1 MRYLGNKDSIIDE
14 IKKLLE
20 DKKILKDDLI
30 FFDAFCGTGSV
41 ADSFKNYY
49 NLIINDNLEWSVIYA
64 RGKINSKKCKFEKL
78 GFDPI
83 EYFNSNNKVEYGFI
97 YNNYSPG
104 GSERMYF
111 TAENASRIDYFR
123 KTIEDW
129 KKNDLLTYDE
139 YCYLLACLIE
149 SVSDVS
155 NTAGVYGAYLKKWD
169 SRAKKNIIFDKVDSK
184 NLNSK
189 SLTLFNDKI
198 ENIIADVHC
207 DILYMDPP
215 YTQNQYGTQY
225 HLLETLIKDDSPT
238 ISKITGSRS
247 TAPMRSDWSKE
258 YKAHIL
264 FDKILAETKAKYIVF
279 SYSVDGFMSKD
290 FIEAS
295 MKRYGN
301 PETYECRKISYK
313 KYQNW
318 KSKKFSEHF
327 EYLFYIEKKP
337 KSEVVYESPLNYTG
351 SKAKIIKEIKTQAP
365 LMEFNKFID
374 MFGGGFNVGIN
385 FDAKTVIYNDINYLV
400 EEIIRS
406 FKEND
411 TYKYIQYMKKMI
423 KKFQLDKGNKEAY
436 LEARNYYN
444 SLPKNRRDP
453 RLLFTIILYGFQQQ
467 IRFNSKHEFN
477 NPVGVRWFNDKI
489 LEKMISFSRKI
500 KENEYIFK
508 SEDYVNMYKYIDD
521 KTFVYMDPPYK
532 LTTGSYNDGKRGFN
546 GWDDKLEEEM
556 CNFADKL
563 NSFEIPFMLSYV
575 LEHNGK
581 RNLELESWIA
591 SRGYKVIELGNILG
605 ISGSRRKE
613 VLIVN
618 YDKGKKTSFYNKE
631 KSAKVKKDREI
642 F

>member
-1 MRYLGNKDSIIDE
+1 MRYLGNKESIIHE

-20 DKKILKDDLI
+20 DKDILDNNLR
-30 FFDAFCGTGSV
+30 FFDAFCGTGTV

-49 NLIINDNLEWSVIYA
+49 DVIINDNLEWSVIYT
-64 RGKINSKKCKFEKL
+64 RGRINSNKCNFEKL
-78 GFDPI
+78 GFNPI
-83 EYFNSNNKVEYGFI
+83 EYFNSNNECEYGFI

-111 TAENASRIDYFR
+111 TAENAARIDYFR
-123 KTIEDW
+123 KTIELW
-129 KKNDLLTYDE
+129 KEKDLLTYDE

-149 SVSDVS
+149 SVSKVS

-169 SRAKKNIIFDKVDSK
+169 SRAKKNIVFEKVDSK
-184 NLNSK
+184 GIDAK
-189 SLTLFNDKI
+189 SLISFNDKI
-198 ENIIADVHC
+198 ENIIEDVEC

-225 HLLETLIKDDSPT
+225 HLLETLVKDDSPT
-238 ISKITGSRS
+238 ISKVTGSRS

-258 YKAHIL
+258 YKVNIL
-264 FDKILAETKAKYIVF
+264 FDKILAKTKAKYIIL

-295 MKRYGN
+295 MKRYGK
-301 PETYECRKISYK
+301 PDTYECRKISYK

-318 KSKKFSEHF
+318 KSKKFNEHF

-337 KSEVVYESPLNYTG
+337 VNEVVYESPLNYTG
-351 SKAKIIKEIKTQAP
+351 SKARIIKEIKANVP
-365 LMEFNKFID
+365 NFKFNKLID

-385 FDAKTVIYNDINYLV
+385 FDTQIVMYNDINYLV
-400 EEIIRS
+400 EGIIRS
-406 FKEND
+406 FSEYD
-411 TYKYIQYMKKMI
+411 TYKYLQYIKKII
-423 KKFQLDKGNKEAY
+423 KKFQLEKGNKEAY
-436 LEARNYYN
+436 IEARNYYN
-444 SLPKNRRDP
+444 SLPKEKRDSK
-453 RLLFTIILYGFQQQ
+453 LLFTIILYGFQQQ

-500 KENEYIFK
+500 KENKYIFK
-508 SEDYVNMYKYIDD
+508 SQEYTSLYEYIDSE
-521 KTFVYMDPPYK
+521 TFVYMDPPYK

-546 GWDDKLEEEM
+546 GWDDKLEKEM
-556 CNFADKL
+556 CVFADKL
-563 NSFEIPFMLSYV
+563 NSNGIPFMLSYV

-581 RNLELESWIA
+581 KNSELESWI
-591 SRGYKVIELGNILG
+591 SNRGYKVIELGEILG

-613 VLIVN
+613 VLIIN
-618 YDKGKKTSFYNKE
+618 YDK
-631 KSAKVKKDREI
+631 
-642 F
+642 